1 MNRAGSFQK
10 LPAFSIFAVVVIHH
24 PVQ

>member
-1 MNRAGSFQK
+1 MNKAGSFQK

-24 PVQ
+24 PV